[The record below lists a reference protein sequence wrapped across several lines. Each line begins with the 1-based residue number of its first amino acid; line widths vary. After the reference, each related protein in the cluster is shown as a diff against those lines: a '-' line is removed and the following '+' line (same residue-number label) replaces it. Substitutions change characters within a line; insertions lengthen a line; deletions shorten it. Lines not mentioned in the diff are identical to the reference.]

1 VTGAPL
7 TATDLLE
14 RARTELAHGEDDN
27 RLMPLIAAGQ
37 APVRV
42 LGALAAEQHQIIVSD
57 WRSFLALAAR
67 SATPADGE
75 FFTGLAQGETMV
87 LPKLAAFAAACGMD
101 GKALDAYQPLP
112 GCQAYAAYLAWLAL
126 NGEPTD
132 VVLALTVN
140 FAAWGSYC
148 GTVAGALR
156 KHYGFDDEACAFF
169 DFFAAPAPEMER
181 QALATVQSGL
191 DAGRHTPAAFGYG
204 RLLQSYELMFWNT
217 LAEEAA
223 RG

>member
-1 VTGAPL
+1 MTSSA
-7 TATDLLE
+7 ADLLE
-14 RARTELAHGEDDN
+14 RARKELAHGEQDN
-27 RLMPLIAAGQ
+27 RLVPMIAAGT
-37 APVRV
+37 APVSV
-42 LGALAAEQHQIIVSD
+42 LGALAAEQHRIIVSD

-67 SATPADGE
+67 AASPADGE
-75 FFTGLAQGETMV
+75 FFTGLAAGENLV
-87 LPKLAAFAAACGMD
+87 LPKLAAFGAACG
-101 GKALDAYQPLP
+101 LDQAAMEAYRPTP
-112 GCQAYAAYLAWLAL
+112 GCQGYPSYLAWLAL

-148 GTVAGALR
+148 GTVAAALR
-156 KHYGFDDEACAFF
+156 EHYGFDEDGCAFF

-191 DAGRHTPAAFGYG
+191 DAGRATEAAFEYG

-217 LAEEAA
+217 LADSAGA
-223 RG
+223 DSA